1 MSRTDELRASGAV
14 SRTRDSGNG
23 TGDRFPYVKWGE
35 AYAWLEG
42 QAFNMFETEYGET
55 VSIKLSNCSDNLVV
69 KEGGSESSVQPSDS
83 VNVGIHTATLK
94 GTITQEDVDQRKH
107 FHIAFMRWNES
118 QRGTRYRVF
127 AVLEVAPPGA
137 EEEGIVALKVPQV
150 ASTEDDDKL
159 PF

>member
-1 MSRTDELRASGAV
+1 M
-14 SRTRDSGNG
+14 
-23 TGDRFPYVKWGE
+23 
-35 AYAWLEG
+35 
-42 QAFNMFETEYGET
+42 
-55 VSIKLSNCSDNLVV
+55 
-69 KEGGSESSVQPSDS
+69 
-83 VNVGIHTATLK
+83 
-94 GTITQEDVDQRKH
+94 DQRKH

>member
-1 MSRTDELRASGAV
+1 
-14 SRTRDSGNG
+14 
-23 TGDRFPYVKWGE
+23 
-35 AYAWLEG
+35 
-42 QAFNMFETEYGET
+42 MFETEYGET

-69 KEGGSESSVQPSDS
+69 KEGGVQPGDS

-150 ASTEDDDKL
+150 ASTEDDDKR